1 MVKVA
6 EAAREKGETKV
17 TWLPDIEMPVPVRV
31 MMKARALER
40 ETRGVKLMLSTRE
53 LSIDPKDRDSSKG
66 GDVNAG

>member
-1 MVKVA
+1 MA

-17 TWLPDIEMPVPVRV
+17 TWLPDIEMPVPVSV

-40 ETRGVKLMLSTRE
+40 ETRGVKLTLSTRE
-53 LSIDPKDRDSSKG
+53 LSIDPNDRDSSKG